1 MQQTDPSC
9 CCSCLQLSEHDS
21 DDDDDQDNS
30 EDDDSEDLPD
40 ADNRAGASSR
50 AAAGA
55 PAAAHGRPTSIRSGQ
70 LQPRPHHAPTAAQ
83 QGLGAQHAQLHHHQ
97 HHAGGRSH
105 AGGRK
110 GRHSRHAPNG
120 SELAQLRRDFLSE
133 MESRFL
139 LGQDGGH
146 GVDYAHIDADASL
159 DGDWLAQEERDAED
173 KYFDED

>member
-1 MQQTDPSC
+1 M
-9 CCSCLQLSEHDS
+9 QLSEHDS
-21 DDDDDQDNS
+21 DDDDDEDIS
-30 EDDDSEDLPD
+30 EDDESEDLGD
-40 ADNRAGASSR
+40 ADNGAGTSSR
-50 AAAGA
+50 AAGAQAAAAAAGA
-55 PAAAHGRPTSIRSGQ
+55 APGRPTSIRSGH

-83 QGLGAQHAQLHHHQ
+83 QGLGPQHAQLHHH
-97 HHAGGRSH
+97 HAGPRSH

-110 GRHSRHAPNG
+110 GRHPRHPPNA

-146 GVDYAHIDADASL
+146 GVDYGTIDADASL